1 MGIGHISQ
9 KAVLLSK
16 TIGQKRGL
24 SPLTE
29 DIYRFVNK
37 KGEQNVFT
45 IFRDERNIPVKKLLK
60 NETTGVEKVR
70 HYTYKTYKFKNGE
83 TVPYKIV
90 TTNTTNGLSVKERTT
105 EIIATAQNG
114 SKIDVPKTKSSFIQ
128 QEANG
133 NRFEKSSILR
143 FSNGQKPVGVISNIE
158 RTQDGNIISK
168 KTVVHKT
175 NGEKA
180 KIISDL
186 FYNTATYDDI
196 SFKSEIIKALKSEMG
211 LKDYGITVKPAH
223 IGYTTGRINT
233 YARYEHKSKTVS
245 LNVDVPA
252 VNQRKQFASEIAHEL
267 THAWQFREM
276 ELLEQGLLSGARKEA
291 AQIYKN
297 EISNYIKGSATDKA
311 QHAAY
316 KAQVVETK
324 AREFQKFVEQYY
336 KQNLKN
342 IYNRHVQGIIPPQIG
357 ITAPLPVGALKDK
370 DIL

>member
-1 MGIGHISQ
+1 M
-9 KAVLLSK
+9 
-16 TIGQKRGL
+16 
-24 SPLTE
+24 
-29 DIYRFVNK
+29 
-37 KGEQNVFT
+37 
-45 IFRDERNIPVKKLLK
+45 
-60 NETTGVEKVR
+60 
-70 HYTYKTYKFKNGE
+70 
-83 TVPYKIV
+83 
-90 TTNTTNGLSVKERTT
+90 
-105 EIIATAQNG
+105 
-114 SKIDVPKTKSSFIQ
+114 
-128 QEANG
+128 
-133 NRFEKSSILR
+133 
-143 FSNGQKPVGVISNIE
+143 
-158 RTQDGNIISK
+158 
-168 KTVVHKT
+168 
-175 NGEKA
+175 
-180 KIISDL
+180 

-196 SFKSEIIKALKSEMG
+196 TFKSEIIKALKSEMG

-223 IGYTTGRINT
+223 RGYTPGGVNNSAK
-233 YARYEHKSKTVS
+233 YQPSSKTVS
-245 LNVDVPA
+245 LNVDVPV
-252 VNQRKQFASEIAHEL
+252 VNQRRQFASEIAHEL

-297 EISNYIKGSATDKA
+297 EFSNYIKSSKTDKA